1 MQTTNIE
8 INPTRARNYVGVR
21 CTQGDGKKG
30 EALSGGVEETRKIS
44 VGRRCCRYS
53 HVVYVADRSRLL
65 EEPGRGKRSRTRSQR
80 LGRSRERRQLGCQ
93 IYRSKKRAGKHSFLS
108 FLIKK
113 LPKKT
118 TFLLARLK
126 LKETSCSTALGASNP
141 FVWYAT
147 ISRPKIMRG
156 STSAV
161 TIVGGALLLVLVW
174 KAGKDAGRA
183 GSSINAPRG
192 GAVPAAGVEAAV
204 EAAVFAQNKEY
215 TKVGTNWQFYAVL
228 LHTRLSSNIYL
239 IHFCL
244 FCCTGFGS
252 SSTLASIK
260 DALHF
265 RTKR

>member
-1 MQTTNIE
+1 MLQTGADCWRNLAE
-8 INPTRARNYVGVR
+8 ANGAARAASASDAAESAGSLDARF
-21 CTQGDGKKG
+21 TD
-30 EALSGGVEETRKIS
+30 RK
-44 VGRRCCRYS
+44 
-53 HVVYVADRSRLL
+53 
-65 EEPGRGKRSRTRSQR
+65 
-80 LGRSRERRQLGCQ
+80 RERANMFFCRFL
-93 IYRSKKRAGKHSFLS
+93 KKIAKKNNISFL
-108 FLIKK
+108 
-113 LPKKT
+113 
-118 TFLLARLK
+118 ARFK